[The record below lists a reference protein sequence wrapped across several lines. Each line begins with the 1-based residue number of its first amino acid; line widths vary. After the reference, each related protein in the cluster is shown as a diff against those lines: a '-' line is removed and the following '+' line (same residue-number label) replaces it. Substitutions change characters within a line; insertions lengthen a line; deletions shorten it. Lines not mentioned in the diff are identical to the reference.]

1 MSLKKAESKANYISE
16 AHLRKTLKNWNWEA
30 YKYLDIEESHDVQDK
45 NNKESWRREYLRRLR
60 LVLGLALSTKNKIQ
74 AIGALAI
81 PELIYSFGIVNRHQ
95 ELQKLNR
102 KTRKLLT
109 IHGQYRPKADVD
121 HLYVPRKQAGRGLIQ
136 LVVAY
141 PVEITKLL
149 ENVDRK
155 EDPLMHCQ
163 HRHHINSAV
172 LQTARHLKTEVQT
185 GRRQIK
191 DSTAEK
197 TKERWWVKR
206 KHGQVPCNLDEKL
219 GDNEQSYRWLK
230 SGDIN
235 VETERT
241 LVAAQGHEISTNYF
255 KNKTLKEETDSKCR
269 LCKQHEETI
278 DYLTSGYSILVKNEY
293 LMRHDKVCAHL
304 LYSICKALDI
314 ETTNDARARARTH
327 TKVSVWT
334 GRC

>member
-1 MSLKKAESKANYISE
+1 
-16 AHLRKTLKNWNWEA
+16 
-30 YKYLDIEESHDVQDK
+30 
-45 NNKESWRREYLRRLR
+45 
-60 LVLGLALSTKNKIQ
+60 
-74 AIGALAI
+74 
-81 PELIYSFGIVNRHQ
+81 
-95 ELQKLNR
+95 
-102 KTRKLLT
+102 
-109 IHGQYRPKADVD
+109 
-121 HLYVPRKQAGRGLIQ
+121 
-136 LVVAY
+136 
-141 PVEITKLL
+141 
-149 ENVDRK
+149 
-155 EDPLMHCQ
+155 
-163 HRHHINSAV
+163 
-172 LQTARHLKTEVQT
+172 
-185 GRRQIK
+185 
-191 DSTAEK
+191 
-197 TKERWWVKR
+197 VKR

-327 TKVSVWT
+327 TKVSV
-334 GRC
+334 